1 MLYLKKRG
9 DFLKAKRRNGLPG
22 KYDMFLCTVVLLT
35 VVLGFLAIA
44 SATGFEKTR
53 YLLVQ
58 GAAAF
63 LGLIIIILLQYIDYR
78 KIGNLSRYIYIVSI
92 FLLILVLFIG
102 KGDEVGT
109 RGWIR
114 FGMIGIQPAEIV
126 KICFIITFAKH
137 ISTIKPEDINN
148 PKALGLL
155 LLHAAPLILLILLQP
170 DYGTA
175 AVFIFIMFAMLFISK
190 ISFKYILG
198 VILSFAVILPVMW
211 FYVLKDYQK
220 ARILSFLHPEEN
232 IQGAGFHVTQSKLA
246 IGSGGTI
253 GAGLFKGPQTQLG
266 NLPEK
271 HTDFIFAVIG
281 EELGLW
287 GTLLVMILLLCI
299 ILRCFYIAQN
309 TNDFFGELICVGV
322 GTMFLFHT
330 FENIGMCIGLTP
342 VTGIPLPFLSYGG
355 SNILASLI
363 AIALVLN
370 VRARQHL

>member
-1 MLYLKKRG
+1 M
-9 DFLKAKRRNGLPG
+9 KANRKNSLSG
-22 KYDMFLCTVVLLT
+22 KYDPFLCAVVLLT
-35 VVLGFLAIA
+35 ITLGFLAIA
-44 SATGFEKTR
+44 SATGFEKSR

-58 GAAAF
+58 GAAVF
-63 LGLIIIILLQYIDYR
+63 IGLVLLILLQSVDYR
-78 KIGNLSRYIYIVSI
+78 KIGNFSPYIYIVNVL
-92 FLLILVLFIG
+92 LLILVLFIG

-114 FGMIGIQPAEIV
+114 FGFIGIQPSEIV
-126 KICFIITFAKH
+126 KIGFIVTFAKH
-137 ISTIKPEDINN
+137 ISLNKDDINN
-148 PKALGLL
+148 PKTLGLL
-155 LLHAAPLILLILLQP
+155 LLHAAVIVFLILLQP

-175 AVFIFIMFAMLFISK
+175 SVFLVIMFVMLFVSK
-190 ISFKYILG
+190 ISIKYILG
-198 VILSFAVILPVMW
+198 VVGALAVISPVMW

-220 ARILSFLHPEEN
+220 DRLFSFLNPEAN
-232 IQGAGFHVTQSKLA
+232 IQGSGFHVTQSKLT
-246 IGSGGTI
+246 IGSGGAI
-253 GAGLFKGPQTQLG
+253 GAGLFNGPQTQLG

-299 ILRCFYIAQN
+299 ILKCFYVAQN
-309 TNDFFGELICVGV
+309 TNDFFGELICIGV

-355 SNILASLI
+355 SNILASML

-370 VRARQHL
+370 VRARQRLLN